1 MKTTAAPRLAA
12 AAEARTAGAVCDQT
26 CVDLGAA
33 AAAAIIALEGVVVRI
48 SSGTVQAV
56 GAGTRAPQRDARDD
70 VSTGAA
76 ANNIKNRNENE
87 TEVRF
92 RP

>member
-33 AAAAIIALEGVVVRI
+33 GAAIALKGAVVRI
-48 SSGTVQAV
+48 SSGTVQAA
-56 GAGTRAPQRDARDD
+56 GAATRAPQRDARDD

-76 ANNIKNRNENE
+76 ANKKKQKRKRNGGS
-87 TEVRF
+87 F
-92 RP
+92 QA